1 MSTELAPSHPGT
13 EERRPAP
20 PPFGTVVVPVYNERE
35 SVEGLLG
42 EIEAGCAPTGAP
54 WEILFVDDGS
64 TDGTGDL
71 VETLIASHPGLRLVR
86 LRRNFGKSAALSAGF
101 EHARGEVIV
110 TLDGDGQDDPAEIPR
125 LIAPIVDDGY
135 DLVSGW
141 KKERRDPTEK
151 RAPSR
156 LFNRVTAR
164 LSGLPLH
171 DFNCGLKAYRGA
183 CARSLELYGEQHRFI
198 PVIGFQRGWRITELT
213 VNHRERRHGRSKFG
227 IERYLRGF
235 LDLTTVLFIG
245 RYQYRPL
252 HLFGPLG
259 LGCMFLGLVIST
271 WLTIEWIGGESLS
284 RRPLLILGVLL
295 IVVGVQLLTFGL
307 MSEMIAAARQDV
319 RGRQVRA
326 LQVERVVGAGPRPE
340 PEAVRPG
347 PAGPS
352 GAPSP
357 TEKRP

>member
-1 MSTELAPSHPGT
+1 MSAETTTTASAAGVAPAA
-13 EERRPAP
+13 AP
-20 PPFGTVVVPVYNERE
+20 PLGTVVVPVYDELG
-35 SVEGLLG
+35 SVEPLLE
-42 EIEAGCAPTGAP
+42 EIEAGRAAAGGA

-64 TDGTGDL
+64 SDGTPERL
-71 VETLIASHPGLRLVR
+71 EELIAGHPTLRLVC

-101 EHARGEVIV
+101 EHARGEVVV

-125 LIAPIVDDGY
+125 LIAPILAGEQ

-141 KKERRDPTEK
+141 KRERRDPAEK
-151 RAPSR
+151 RLPSR

-164 LSGLPLH
+164 LSGVPLH
-171 DFNCGLKAYRGA
+171 DFNCGLKAYRGS
-183 CARSLELYGEQHRFI
+183 CARSLELYGEQHRLI
-198 PVIGFQRGWRITELT
+198 PVIGFQRGWRIAELE
-213 VNHRERRHGRSKFG
+213 VNHRARRHGRSKFG

-235 LDLTTVLFIG
+235 LDLITVLFMG

-259 LGCMFLGLVIST
+259 LLFMGAGIVISA

-307 MSEMIAAARQDV
+307 MSEMIAASRQDA
-319 RGRQVRA
+319 RGRQVRV
-326 LQVERVVGAGPRPE
+326 LQVERIVGGE
-340 PEAVRPG
+340 PEHAPG
-347 PAGPS
+347 VD
-352 GAPSP
+352 AP
-357 TEKRP
+357 RGD